1 MKSRKSSF
9 SRMKILFLF
18 MFPCLG
24 YMANEAA
31 GQSRSLFDSDEPLSI
46 TLKGNLR
53 DLLNDRT
60 STPKNFPVDLIVNSV
75 DNRQMSI
82 PVQMKTRGHFRRLKE
97 NCVYP
102 PLLIQF
108 GNDSIHKGTVF
119 KHQKKLKLVM
129 PCRGDEYTIKE
140 WLVYKMYNLVT
151 PLSFNAR
158 LVQVT
163 LDDTRAKKPTDPMYG
178 ILLEDEDQ
186 MAKRN
191 QMIVLE
197 RKIIPQQSQV
207 IPFLTMA
214 VFEYM
219 IGNTD
224 WGVQYLQNIKLVAR
238 DSTSRVITVAYDFD
252 HAGIV
257 GAPYALPAPELD
269 LSSIKERR
277 YRGYCIQS
285 MSPYEEV
292 LVHFNQLKDKMYAL
306 YTDCKLLDSRSIKTA
321 TQFLDGFYAT
331 INDPK
336 KWQRDFLYP
345 CDKNG
350 TGNVVLKGLKK

>member
-1 MKSRKSSF
+1 MKPLKSLYSAI
-9 SRMKILFLF
+9 MMIMLFLF
-18 MFPCLG
+18 PWFG
-24 YMANEAA
+24 YKVNVIHA
-31 GQSRSLFDSDEPLSI
+31 QTSPLFDADEPLSI
-46 TLKGNLR
+46 TLKGSLR
-53 DLLNDRT
+53 DLLNDRN
-60 STPKNFPVDLIVNSV
+60 STPKNFPVDIVIQNADNSV
-75 DNRQMSI
+75 ATI

-108 GNDSIHKGTVF
+108 GKDSIHKGTVF
-119 KHQKKLKLVM
+119 KHQKNLKLVM

-158 LVQVT
+158 LVKVT
-163 LDDTRAKKPTDPMYG
+163 LDDTKAKKPTDPLYG
-178 ILLEDEDQ
+178 ILLEDENQ

-191 QMIVLE
+191 QMIIVE

-207 IPFLTMA
+207 VPFLTMA

-224 WGVQYLQNIKLVAR
+224 WGVQYLQNIKLVAK